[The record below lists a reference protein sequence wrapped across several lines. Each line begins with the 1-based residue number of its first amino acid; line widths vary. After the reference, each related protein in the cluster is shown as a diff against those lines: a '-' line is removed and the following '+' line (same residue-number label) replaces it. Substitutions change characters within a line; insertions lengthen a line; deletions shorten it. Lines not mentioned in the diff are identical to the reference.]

1 MPDAVRGIRLT
12 LGPSGPPAGRPRF
25 ALARRAGPPAPPRG
39 PAVDHN
45 GRMSRLL
52 SDDEVT
58 TQLGDLP
65 GWQRD
70 GDAIVA
76 TVEAPDFP
84 AAIRIVDAVADEAEQ
99 MNHHPDIDIRWR
111 TTRWLLS
118 THDAGGLTQ
127 LDIELA
133 HRISAAARA
142 EGATL
147 GG

>member
-1 MPDAVRGIRLT
+1 MGA
-12 LGPSGPPAGRPRF
+12 
-25 ALARRAGPPAPPRG
+25 
-39 PAVDHN
+39 
-45 GRMSRLL
+45 MSRLL

-58 TQLGDLP
+58 TQLRELS
-65 GWQRD
+65 GWQRE
-70 GDAIVA
+70 GEAIVA

-111 TTRWLLS
+111 TTRWLLT

-142 EGATL
+142 QGATV